1 MTRDDSES
9 RSGEDSPEMVPSE
22 GAELGAAQNTLSNI
36 DDSTDS
42 DAEDGANEASTD
54 QEEASKYHSTAPS
67 NEQISIRE
75 QLQSRGNNSVFAD
88 KDLVR
93 PETIIDEDRIVG
105 RDEQLERVIENLQPA
120 LDGSGLPNMLLN
132 GPSGTGKSLIVNA
145 VCKQIVDLCEGQNIR
160 FGVVSLNCERPN
172 SLDQAIY
179 RLVKTVADDV
189 DTEIGVPQ
197 TGVSTDQ
204 KFERLYELID
214 GYYDS
219 VIFILDEIDLLVGP
233 YDDNAFSSLLYQLSR
248 AESLGNIE
256 GSVSVTAL
264 TNYTH
269 FMEDLSSRAESS
281 FNPDD
286 IFFDDYDANQLRSIL
301 KNRRDAFK
309 EGALQEDVIPLVAA
323 FGSQTHGDARKAID
337 LFRWAG
343 EVAERDGSDIVSED
357 HVRTAQEKYD
367 ENRTLRHVNGL
378 ASQKKLALY
387 ATAAVQHYADDP
399 PEKIPAGVGYNVY
412 RFIAQSIDSDDHN
425 RETYVNKMTEQKT
438 YGILDYERRGR
449 GRGRGVHMFFS
460 LNEDPEALINTIAED
475 SRIGNIEPEMLRSV
489 VNAQLNKID

>member
-1 MTRDDSES
+1 MTDNGTEGR
-9 RSGEDSPEMVPSE
+9 GEGDSPETVTNEDTDPRSAQDTLPHTDESE
-22 GAELGAAQNTLSNI
+22 DTTGEGLDGDLSTGQGEGVE
-36 DDSTDS
+36 DASSSTSS
-42 DAEDGANEASTD
+42 D
-54 QEEASKYHSTAPS
+54 
-67 NEQISIRE
+67 QISIRE
-75 QLQSRGNNSVFAD
+75 RLQSQGSNSVFAD

-105 RDEQLERVIENLQPA
+105 RDEQLERVIDNLRPA

-145 VCKQIVDLCEGQNIR
+145 VCKQIIDLCESQDIR

-172 SLDQAIY
+172 SLDQAVY
-179 RLVKTVADDV
+179 RLVRTVADDV
-189 DTEIGVPQ
+189 GVEPGVPQ

-204 KFERLYELID
+204 KFERLYELVD
-214 GYYDS
+214 SYYDS

-248 AESLGNIE
+248 AESLGNIQ

-269 FMEDLSSRAESS
+269 FMEDLNSRAESS

-286 IFFDDYDANQLRSIL
+286 IFFDDYDANQLRAIL
-301 KNRRDAFK
+301 ENRRDAFK
-309 EGALQEDVIPLVAA
+309 EGALQGDVIPLVAA

-337 LFRWAG
+337 LFRWSG
-343 EVAERDGSDIVSED
+343 EIAEREGSDVVAED

-378 ASQKKLALY
+378 ATQKKLALY
-387 ATAAVQHYADDP
+387 ATAAVQHFADDP

-412 RFIAQSIDSDDHN
+412 QFIAQSIDSEDHN
-425 RETYVNKMTEQKT
+425 RETYVNKVTEQKT

-460 LNEDPEALINTIAED
+460 LNEDPEALINTVEAD
-475 SRIGNIEPEMLRSV
+475 SRIGSIEPEMIQSV
-489 VNAQLNKID
+489 VNAQLRKFE

>member
-1 MTRDDSES
+1 
-9 RSGEDSPEMVPSE
+9 
-22 GAELGAAQNTLSNI
+22 
-36 DDSTDS
+36 
-42 DAEDGANEASTD
+42 
-54 QEEASKYHSTAPS
+54 
-67 NEQISIRE
+67 
-75 QLQSRGNNSVFAD
+75 
-88 KDLVR
+88 
-93 PETIIDEDRIVG
+93 
-105 RDEQLERVIENLQPA
+105 
-120 LDGSGLPNMLLN
+120 
-132 GPSGTGKSLIVNA
+132 
-145 VCKQIVDLCEGQNIR
+145 
-160 FGVVSLNCERPN
+160 
-172 SLDQAIY
+172 
-179 RLVKTVADDV
+179 VKTVADDV
-189 DTEIGVPQ
+189 GADTGVPQ

-214 GYYDS
+214 TYYDS

-269 FMEDLSSRAESS
+269 FMEDLNSRAESS

-286 IFFDDYDANQLRSIL
+286 IFFDDYDANQLRAIL

-343 EVAERDGSDIVSED
+343 EIAERDGSDVVSED

-387 ATAAVQHYADDP
+387 ATAAVQHYAADP

-412 RFIAQSIDSDDHN
+412 QFIAQSIDSDDHN
-425 RETYVNKMTEQKT
+425 RETYVNKLTEQKT

-489 VNAQLNKID
+489 VNAQLNKFE

>member
-1 MTRDDSES
+1 MTDDDSEN
-9 RSGEDSPEMVPSE
+9 RGGGNSPEILAGE
-22 GAELGAAQNTLSNI
+22 GTNPGTAQDTLANI
-36 DDSTDS
+36 DGSNDSYEGGQADADS
-42 DAEDGANEASTD
+42 NNR
-54 QEEASKYHSTAPS
+54 EEATENDSETSS
-67 NEQISIRE
+67 NRQISIRE
-75 QLQSRGNNSVFAD
+75 RLQSQGSHSVFAD

-105 RDEQLERVIENLQPA
+105 RDEQLERVIDNLRPA

-145 VCKQIVDLCEGQNIR
+145 VCKQIVALCESQNIR

-172 SLDQAIY
+172 SLDQAVY

-189 DTEIGVPQ
+189 GADAGVPQ

-214 GYYDS
+214 TYYDS
-219 VIFILDEIDLLVGP
+219 VVFILDEIDLLVGP

-269 FMEDLSSRAESS
+269 FMEDLNSRAESS

-286 IFFDDYDANQLRSIL
+286 IFFDDYDANQLRAIL

-309 EGALQEDVIPLVAA
+309 QGALQEDVIPLVAA

-343 EVAERDGSDIVSED
+343 EIAERDGSDVVSED

-387 ATAAVQHYADDP
+387 ATAAVQHYAADP
-399 PEKIPAGVGYNVY
+399 PEKIPAGVGYDVY
-412 RFIAQSIDSDDHN
+412 QFIAQSIDSDDHN
-425 RETYVNKMTEQKT
+425 RETYVNKVTEQKT

-489 VNAQLNKID
+489 VNAQLNNFE